1 MCACR
6 IHISLSAHIFEFH
19 NKISQRIS
27 SILSFCF
34 VLLFR
39 KKKKRKTV
47 ITNIDKKETR
57 ERERE
62 KRNNTHI
69 QIKRERERKG
79 KINTVTYKDTKV
91 KSNYW
96 IRLILM
102 MERKEMKRQGETK
115 GFQYMLILKFLFESS
130 KS

>member
-1 MCACR
+1 MFCL
-6 IHISLSAHIFEFH
+6 IIS
-19 NKISQRIS
+19 
-27 SILSFCF
+27 
-34 VLLFR
+34 
-39 KKKKRKTV
+39 KKKEKKNCYYKHRQKR
-47 ITNIDKKETR
+47 N

-79 KINTVTYKDTKV
+79 KINTVTYKDTQV

-96 IRLILM
+96 IRLIPM

>member
-39 KKKKRKTV
+39 KKRKEKLLLQTSTKKK
-47 ITNIDKKETR
+47 R

-62 KRNNTHI
+62 TKQYTYSNKKRTRAKRKNQHRDI
-69 QIKRERERKG
+69 QRHTSKIKLL
-79 KINTVTYKDTKV
+79 D
-91 KSNYW
+91 
-96 IRLILM
+96 
-102 MERKEMKRQGETK
+102 
-115 GFQYMLILKFLFESS
+115 
-130 KS
+130 

>member
-1 MCACR
+1 V
-6 IHISLSAHIFEFH
+6 HISSNSIIKFH
-19 NKISQRIS
+19 KESPPFY
-27 SILSFCF
+27 LF
-34 VLLFR
+34 VLSYYFE
-39 KKKKRKTV
+39 
-47 ITNIDKKETR
+47 KKEKKNCYYKHR
-57 ERERE
+57 QKRNERERE